1 MQEKEEAMESLNK
14 KVSELENQLKEAND
28 IQESKEKE
36 QEEEV

>member
-36 QEEEV
+36 